1 MIVVVAD
8 ETELEGAEQIVGTA
22 IRDWVSEAGGVA
34 VFRCHVAESRGG
46 SVEVD
51 ALVCTPQGV
60 TVVEVKGFT
69 ERQAGILA
77 TPPNGPWTIDDEPAA
92 LYHAT
97 RVPNPFVQVR
107 RQVFAVK
114 NLLQQAGIF
123 GWVNAV
129 IALVPQPGSAI
140 TLEETR
146 IADGY
151 RAVLVDRDDPT
162 PLHDYFHAETGRT
175 VRLSVHDVARV
186 FTALNLHHLL
196 PAPDALTGQGFPTDL
211 DATTTSRPV
220 TPPPVELPEPPAEP
234 VREPSGP
241 PPMTSRIGQSATPA
255 FLAAIDRLAHR
266 PQRADAE
273 AVQPSAREANPRD
286 RGRERE
292 ESADAPDRPEYAAV
306 GAKREETT
314 VEDDTASAEKSTAG
328 TAIGSSGTRES
339 SSAVAVSGDDSDTTP
354 IRSASSG
361 GGASSASSG
370 AEAPP
375 APSRAEGSSAS
386 SRAEAPPTSSEAVA
400 PPASSRAEAPPA
412 PSETDESSTS
422 SRAEAPPPSSAAEGS
437 SAPSRAEAP
446 PTSTGTEAPP
456 APSEAEGSPAS
467 STVEAAPASSETE
480 APPAMSRA
488 EVPPATSETDG
499 PSASSRAEAPP
510 ASAGT
515 EALPAPSRA
524 EVPPAATPETDES
537 STSSRAEAPPASA
550 GAKAVPAPSRGE
562 VAPAPIGA
570 EGSSTST
577 GAEAPPAPSE
587 TDGPITASEAEA
599 PPTSAATTPPT
610 SSGAEASPMA
620 LGADSGEG
628 SSPVRPAVGSP
639 MAASAGAVSLVKSAS
654 LGDERAANVS
664 AAAGERLPDTDDA
677 EGRDDSANDRFENRS
692 AGVGEQF
699 ADADG
704 SSPGED
710 EADGR
715 FADRSLR
722 PGEQFSESRG
732 GDRWDDDDDWD
743 GYEDDDGPRSG
754 SWRGD
759 DEAPRSGSWHQ
770 GDDETPRSDSWHPDD
785 DAPQSDS
792 WHQGDDAPRSGDAAA
807 SSRSAGIGP
816 AAGFAAVGAGAAAA
830 AAGTAR
836 RRESSE
842 YSAPQGNTE
851 HWSDWVERD
860 HSARQSAS
868 QARRPVGGSWLER
881 WRNRPVRERRQ
892 SALRRVRIGPGVA
905 LVLFIALFGAGFFAI
920 TAVQASRFVM
930 SDYDRMCG
938 ENRTPFPNAAEYDRD
953 GPSPIYLSGD
963 LGSMV
968 TRDDARAWRPTD
980 PGTAQLIACMKQ
992 LELRELVQT
1001 CQYAPEPGEPIGRTV
1016 NLFRASYEVVVY
1028 ELRTGREVAR
1038 AIMFGDRYS
1047 ADPANT
1053 DPDRCRA
1060 AADAPDFLGRRLGQP
1075 SAAQVTGFLTPVVH
1089 PDR

>member
-1 MIVVVAD
+1 MVIVVVAD

-196 PAPDALTGQGFPTDL
+196 PAPDALAGQGFPADL
-211 DATTTSRPV
+211 DAATTSRPV

-266 PQRADAE
+266 PQRADVDVHAE
-273 AVQPSAREANPRD
+273 GGQPPAREANPRD
-286 RGRERE
+286 RTPGRE
-292 ESADAPDRPEYAAV
+292 ESAAAAAV
-306 GAKREETT
+306 PENAAVSVTREEAT
-314 VEDDTASAEKSTAG
+314 VEDHTPGAEKSTAG
-328 TAIGSSGTRES
+328 NAMGSSSGPRGES
-339 SSAVAVSGDDSDTTP
+339 SSAVAGSGDAGDTTP
-354 IRSASSG
+354 IRSAS
-361 GGASSASSG
+361 ASSGAEIPPASAG

-375 APSRAEGSSAS
+375 APSK
-386 SRAEAPPTSSEAVA
+386 
-400 PPASSRAEAPPA
+400 AEAPPA

-422 SRAEAPPPSSAAEGS
+422 SRAEAPP
-437 SAPSRAEAP
+437 
-446 PTSTGTEAPP
+446 
-456 APSEAEGSPAS
+456 
-467 STVEAAPASSETE
+467 
-480 APPAMSRA
+480 
-488 EVPPATSETDG
+488 
-499 PSASSRAEAPP
+499 
-510 ASAGT
+510 ASAGA
-515 EALPAPSRA
+515 EALPAPSR
-524 EVPPAATPETDES
+524 
-537 STSSRAEAPPASA
+537 
-550 GAKAVPAPSRGE
+550 GE
-562 VAPAPIGA
+562 VVPVPIGA

-577 GAEAPPAPSE
+577 GAEVPPARSE
-587 TDGPITASEAEA
+587 TDEPTTASEAEA
-599 PPTSAATTPPT
+599 PPTSAATTPLA
-610 SSGAEASPMA
+610 SSGAEGSPRT

-628 SSPVRPAVGSP
+628 SSSARPAVGSP
-639 MAASAGAVSLVKSAS
+639 VAAPAGVVSLVKSAS

-664 AAAGERLPDTDDA
+664 AAAGEQLPDTDDA
-677 EGRDDSANDRFENRS
+677 EGWDDSADDRFENRS
-692 AGVGEQF
+692 AGVGEQVS
-699 ADADG
+699 DADG

-722 PGEQFSESRG
+722 PGGQFSESRG
-732 GDRWDDDDDWD
+732 GDRWDDGDDWD

-759 DEAPRSGSWHQ
+759 DEAPRSGSWHP
-770 GDDETPRSDSWHPDD
+770 DHDAPRSDSWHPDG

-807 SSRSAGIGP
+807 SSRSAGIGA
-816 AAGFAAVGAGAAAA
+816 AAGFAAAGAGAA